1 MSTAG
6 MKSLTTEEVR
16 SFRRR
21 FTAMRVSL
29 GFVLVGT
36 LVSLLTL
43 DHLGQFLW
51 LAPILPGVILSF
63 VLYVRATRCPRCRE
77 SVWSN
82 PPPGEDGNPGFNLF
96 GQFHPNHCRA
106 CGVLLISSSGG

>member
-6 MKSLTTEEVR
+6 MKSLTAEEVR

-21 FTAMRVSL
+21 FLWMRLAIGAYGV
-29 GFVLVGT
+29 VAVAC
-36 LVSLLTL
+36 LLTL
-43 DHLGQFLW
+43 GHWGPVFW
-51 LAPILPGVILSF
+51 MAPVVPAVILSF
-63 VLYVRATRCPRCRE
+63 VLYARATRCPRCRQ

-96 GQFHPNHCRA
+96 GQFHPDHCRA
-106 CGVLLISSSGG
+106 CGVLLISSSSG